1 MYLID
6 TNILIYY
13 FNDNIPPEQTKE
25 VENIFNNSFNISL
38 ITMHCF

>member
-13 FNDNIPPEQTKE
+13 FNDDNFTLVTRNVSDFKGI
-25 VENIFNNSFNISL
+25 ENVQIYNPF
-38 ITMHCF
+38 C